1 MGINYSNLSAKE
13 HFRLNGQV
21 PEDML
26 ETLLDRAGALES
38 LGGLDAH
45 LSEAKGCYPA
55 EDFIE
60 PIRWQLQELHK
71 TLRGANRE
79 KLGGILESLDDLAQ
93 CIFNQTDYGRDELR
107 KALNIIQAAGL

>member
-1 MGINYSNLSAKE
+1 MKIHHSNLSARE
-13 HFRLNGQV
+13 HLRLNGQV
-21 PEDML
+21 PADML
-26 ETLLDRAGALES
+26 ETLLDRADALES

-45 LSEAKGCYPA
+45 LSEANGCYPA

-60 PIRWQLQELHK
+60 PVRWQIQDLH
-71 TLRGANRE
+71 TSLRGANRE

-93 CIFNQTDYGRDELR
+93 CIFNESDYGRDEIR

>member
-1 MGINYSNLSAKE
+1 MKINHSSLTPKE

-21 PEDML
+21 PADML
-26 ETLLDRAGALES
+26 ETLLDRADALES

-45 LSEAKGCYPA
+45 LSEAKGCFPG

-60 PIRWQLQELHK
+60 PVRWQLQDLHRS
-71 TLRGANRE
+71 LRGANRE

>member
-1 MGINYSNLSAKE
+1 MYINYSSLSPKE

-21 PEDML
+21 PGDML
-26 ETLLDRAGALES
+26 ETLLDRADALET

-45 LSEAKGCYPA
+45 LSEANGCFPA

-60 PIRWQLQELHK
+60 PIRWQLQDLHRS
-71 TLRGANRE
+71 LRGANRE

-93 CIFNQTDYGRDELR
+93 CIFNESDYGRDEIR
-107 KALNIIQAAGL
+107 KALDIIQAAGL

>member
-1 MGINYSNLSAKE
+1 MSINYSNLSARE
-13 HFRLNGQV
+13 HLRLNGQV
-21 PEDML
+21 PADML

-45 LSEAKGCYPA
+45 LSEANGCYPA

-60 PIRWQLQELHK
+60 PVRWQLQDLH
-71 TLRGANRE
+71 TSLRGANRE

-93 CIFNQTDYGRDELR
+93 CIFNESDYGRDEIR

>member
-1 MGINYSNLSAKE
+1 MCINYSSLSAKE

-45 LSEAKGCYPA
+45 LSEANICFPG
-55 EDFIE
+55 EDFLE
-60 PIRWQLQELHK
+60 PIRWELQELHK

-93 CIFNQTDYGRDELR
+93 CIFNESDYGIDELR

>member
-1 MGINYSNLSAKE
+1 MCINYSSLSAKE

-21 PEDML
+21 PVDML
-26 ETLLDRAGALES
+26 ETLLDRADALES

-45 LSEAKGCYPA
+45 LSEAKGCFPG

-60 PIRWQLQELHK
+60 PVRWQLQDLHRS
-71 TLRGANRE
+71 LRGANRE

-93 CIFNQTDYGRDELR
+93 CIFNESDYGRDEIR
-107 KALNIIQAAGL
+107 KALDIIQAAGL